1 MEFKDYYQTL
11 GVEKSASQDEIKKAF
26 RKLARKYHPDVS
38 KEADAAAKMAQLNEA
53 NTVLSDPEKRAAYD
67 SVSAQAAAQGAR
79 GGGEFRPPPGWDTGF
94 EFSGGPSEGGGGGDY
109 SDFFEQLF
117 GQAAR
122 QRGGAGS
129 AGGFGQG
136 GGHAARRGSDHH
148 AKIELDLLDAYQG
161 GTRTLS
167 LRAARPG
174 PDGRMVSEE
183 RNLEVKIPKGV
194 REGQLIRLA
203 SQGAPGMGDAPAGD
217 LFLEVHFRPDARW
230 RSVER
235 DVYQPLPLAPW
246 EAALGASVEVQTPSG
261 TVEVTVPARSR
272 AGRKLRL
279 KGRGIPSA
287 TPGDLYLEVDIA
299 LPPADSDAARA
310 AWTALG
316 KAFPTFNPRTISQTQ
331 QGA

>member
-1 MEFKDYYQTL
+1 MEFKDYYETL
-11 GVEKSASQDEIKKAF
+11 GVAKSASQEEIKKSY

-67 SVSAQAAAQGAR
+67 AVSAQAAAQGAR
-79 GGGEFRPPPGWDTGF
+79 GGTEFRPPPGWDTGF
-94 EFSGGPSEGGGGGDY
+94 EFSGSPFEGGGAGGGDY

-122 QRGGAGS
+122 QRGGAGRPG
-129 AGGFGQG
+129 AG
-136 GGHAARRGSDHH
+136 GGHANLRGGDHH

-183 RNLEVKIPKGV
+183 RSLEVKIPKGV

-203 SQGAPGMGDAPAGD
+203 GQGAPGMGDAPAGD
-217 LFLEVHFRPDARW
+217 LFLEVQFRPDTRW
-230 RSVER
+230 RSVDR

-246 EAALGASVEVQTPSG
+246 EAALGASVEVVTPSG

-287 TPGDLYLEVDIA
+287 TPGDLYLEMSIA
-299 LPPADSDAARA
+299 LPSADSDAARA

-316 KAFPTFNPRTISQTQ
+316 KAFPTFNPRE
-331 QGA
+331 GA